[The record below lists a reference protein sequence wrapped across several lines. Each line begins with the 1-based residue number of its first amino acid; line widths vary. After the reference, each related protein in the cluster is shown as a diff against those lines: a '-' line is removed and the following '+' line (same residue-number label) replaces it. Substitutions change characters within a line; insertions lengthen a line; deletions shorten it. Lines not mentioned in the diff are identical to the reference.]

1 MVRRSICLVAWLTL
15 ATAATFSFAGGPA
28 GSPDDVRPLMVGAE
42 IPELTLTT
50 GEGEA
55 FDLNAA
61 IAADPTILLFY
72 RGGW

>member
-1 MVRRSICLVAWLTL
+1 M
-15 ATAATFSFAGGPA
+15 
-28 GSPDDVRPLMVGAE
+28 MVGAE